1 MRLKKYL
8 AIQYRD
14 KYFQLGKIEWHEDG
28 SIYLFLPSD
37 RQIGAFNKISI
48 HTSGRINYGIEM
60 ESHFIDPL
68 TNIQEPTIICSFYIP
83 SLSKLKELDHI
94 NRINTGLIPLHSN
107 SYFCISIV
115 LSNNLEIYKQNP
127 NHVLALD
134 FGGYVVLNFI
144 IANLKIDAQ
153 NQNYIML
160 YTPHTRKY
168 TSQVIDRYEAELA
181 YNKQLYQA
189 EGFTILGPDENG
201 ELLVLFE
208 VVMRR
213 TPFFKIEFKNP
224 DLWVDRLRGNK
235 YKLKFIVKSKKYG
248 NKIVKDAKRII
259 ITDAALDA
267 RRYGDDEAF
276 IPEVF
281 LKPQSSGSE

>member
-68 TNIQEPTIICSFYIP
+68 INIQEPTIICSLYIP

-94 NRINTGLIPLHSN
+94 DRNNTGLIPLHSN
-107 SYFCISIV
+107 SYFSISIV

-134 FGGYVVLNFI
+134 FEGYVVLNYV
-144 IANLKIDAQ
+144 IANIKIDARSQ
-153 NQNYIML
+153 NHIML

-181 YNKQLYQA
+181 YSKQLYKA
-189 EGFTILGPDENG
+189 EDFTVLGPDENG
-201 ELLVLFE
+201 ALLVLFD

-213 TPFFKIEFKNP
+213 TPFFKIEFENP

-235 YKLKFIVKSKKYG
+235 CKLKFVVKNKKCG

-259 ITDAALDA
+259 ITDAALDKEI
-267 RRYGDDEAF
+267 YGDDEAF
-276 IPEVF
+276 IPEGF
-281 LKPQSSGSE
+281 LKPQSLGSA

>member
-1 MRLKKYL
+1 M
-8 AIQYRD
+8 
-14 KYFQLGKIEWHEDG
+14 
-28 SIYLFLPSD
+28 
-37 RQIGAFNKISI
+37 
-48 HTSGRINYGIEM
+48 
-60 ESHFIDPL
+60 
-68 TNIQEPTIICSFYIP
+68 
-83 SLSKLKELDHI
+83 
-94 NRINTGLIPLHSN
+94 HSN
-107 SYFCISIV
+107 SYFSISIV

-181 YNKQLYQA
+181 YNKKLYQA
-189 EGFTILGPDENG
+189 EGFTVLGPDENG

-208 VVMRR
+208 VVMRC
-213 TPFFKIEFKNP
+213 TPFFKIEFKNHP

-281 LKPQSSGSE
+281 LKPQSSGSESKRGSICSRFCMQFLSINY